1 MSEHSEKTWANKT
14 VFILLCATVVWTALA
29 YGTVHQPFIA
39 LFYLVNVLILVFWAI
54 DAFSS
59 RSLRINNS
67 LLQIPLLA
75 LPLYALIQVIPF
87 GSLAEIGGVSGIA
100 RTISLEPFWTKAF
113 AYHGFA
119 LFIFFAAAIAFI
131 DSTKR
136 LKKVVWLI
144 TIFGFAYSFFAVLQ
158 SVLSPDKIYG
168 LYDVTLKASY
178 GSFVNR
184 HNFAAFIEMAIAVP
198 LGMMFVGA
206 VEKDR
211 KLLFIT
217 AIGLMGIALI
227 LSGSR
232 GGLVAFLAE
241 IFFLVILTTKTKSS
255 GQFVLKIGLSVAL
268 VAVVIVGAIMVG
280 GESSLTRISES
291 VGSDNVTSGRTEI
304 WSVSLE
310 IIKSSLPFGAGL
322 GAYSVAYT
330 PYDTFNGLSRVEQ
343 AHNDYLQVLT
353 DAGLIGLIIG
363 AAFLFLFFK
372 TGLKNV
378 NAKNTF
384 RRGVAVGAFA
394 GCFAVLVHSFFD
406 FVLHTTAVSVMFL
419 TLLAL
424 IVVSG
429 KEYAD
434 DKEMPILKRRKKNP
448 DNVTSFEAGKLK
460 KRSAE

>member
-1 MSEHSEKTWANKT
+1 MSEHLETTWANKI
-14 VFILLCATVVWTALA
+14 VFILLCVTVVWTALA

-39 LFYLVNVLILVFWAI
+39 LFYLINVLILVFWAI

-59 RSLRINNS
+59 RTLRLNNS

-75 LPLYALIQVIPF
+75 LPLYALFQIIPF
-87 GSLAEIGGVSGIA
+87 GSLAEIGGVSGIS
-100 RTISLEPFWTKAF
+100 RTISLEPFWTKVFAF
-113 AYHGFA
+113 HCFA

-144 TIFGFAYSFFAVLQ
+144 TIFGFAYSFFAILQ

-168 LYDVTLKASY
+168 LYDVSLKAAY

-241 IFFLVILTTKTKSS
+241 IFFLVILTTKTKSYN
-255 GQFVLKIGLSVAL
+255 QFILKIGLSVAL

-310 IIKSSLPFGAGL
+310 IIKNSLPFGAGL

-330 PYDTFNGLSRVEQ
+330 PYDAFNGLSRVEQ

-353 DAGLIGLIIG
+353 DAGLVGLIIG

-372 TGLKNV
+372 TGFKNV
-378 NAKNTF
+378 SASNTF

-434 DKEMPILKRRKKNP
+434 DKEMPVMKRRKKNS
-448 DNVTSFEAGKLK
+448 DNVTSFEAGKLRK
-460 KRSAE
+460 HSAE

>member
-1 MSEHSEKTWANKT
+1 MSENLKTTWANKAI
-14 VFILLCATVVWTALA
+14 FFLLCLTLVWTTLA

-39 LFYLVNVLILVFWAI
+39 LFYLTSALLIVFWSV
-54 DAFSS
+54 DAFTS
-59 RSLRINNS
+59 RALRFNKSLI
-67 LLQIPLLA
+67 QIPLIA
-75 LPLYALIQVIPF
+75 LFIYALIQVIPF
-87 GSLAEIGGVSGIA
+87 GSLAEIGGVAGIP
-100 RTISLEPFWTKAF
+100 RTISLDPFWTKV
-113 AYHGFA
+113 FA
-119 LFIFFAAAIAFI
+119 LHFFALLVFFAAALAFI
-131 DSTKR
+131 DSAQR

-144 TIFGFAYSFFAVLQ
+144 TIFGFAYSFFAILQ
-158 SVLSPDKIYG
+158 AVLSPDKIYG
-168 LYDVTLKASY
+168 LYDVSLKSSF

-217 AIGLMGIALI
+217 AIGLMGVALI

-232 GGLVAFLAE
+232 GGLAAFLAE
-241 IFFLVILTTKTKSS
+241 ICFLVILTTKTKNYN
-255 GQFVLKIGLSVAL
+255 QFVLKIGLSVAL
-268 VAVVIVGAIMVG
+268 VAIVIVGAILVG

-304 WSVSLE
+304 WNVSLQ
-310 IIKSSLPFGAGL
+310 IIKNNLPLGAGL

-330 PYDTFNGLSRVEQ
+330 PYDAFNGLTRVEQ

-353 DAGLIGLIIG
+353 DAGLVGLIIG

-378 NAKNTF
+378 NTKNTF
-384 RRGVAVGAFA
+384 RRGVAVGALA

-406 FVLHTTAVSVMFL
+406 FVLHTTAVSVLFL
-419 TLLAL
+419 TLMSLV
-424 IVVSG
+424 VVSG
-429 KEYAD
+429 REFSD
-434 DKEMPILKRRKKNP
+434 DEETPVLKRRKKTS
-448 DNVTSFEAGKLK
+448 DNVTSFEAGKIK
-460 KRSAE
+460 KRSAD

>member
-1 MSEHSEKTWANKT
+1 MSESLETTWAGKA
-14 VFILLCATVVWTALA
+14 VFFLLCITVVWTALA

-39 LFYLVNVLILVFWAI
+39 LFYLINVLILIFWAV

-59 RSLRINNS
+59 RALRFNKSLI
-67 LLQIPLLA
+67 QIPLIA
-75 LPLYALIQVIPF
+75 IPAYALFQVIPF
-87 GSLAEIGGVSGIA
+87 GSLAEIAGVSGIS
-100 RTISLEPFWTKAF
+100 RTISLDIFWTKIFAF
-113 AYHGFA
+113 HFFA
-119 LFIFFAAAIAFI
+119 LIIFFAAAIAFI

-136 LKKVVWLI
+136 LKKIVWII
-144 TIFGFAYSFFAVLQ
+144 TIFGFAYSFFAILQ

-168 LYDVTLKASY
+168 LYDVSLKSSY

-217 AIGLMGIALI
+217 AIALMGIALV

-232 GGLVAFLAE
+232 GGLAAFLAE
-241 IFFLVILTTKTKSS
+241 ICFLVILTTRTKNYN
-255 GQFVLKIGLSVAL
+255 QFILKIGLSVAL
-268 VAVVIVGAIMVG
+268 VAIVVVGAIMVG
-280 GESSLTRISES
+280 GESSLSRISES

-304 WSVSLE
+304 WSVSLQ
-310 IIKSSLPFGAGL
+310 IIKNNLPFGAGL

-330 PYDTFNGLSRVEQ
+330 PYDAFNGLTRVEQ
-343 AHNDYLQVLT
+343 AHNDYLQVLA
-353 DAGLIGLIIG
+353 DAGLVGLIIG

-372 TGLKNV
+372 TGIKNV
-378 NAKNTF
+378 NTKNTF

-406 FVLHTTAVSVMFL
+406 FVLHTTAVSVLFL
-419 TLLAL
+419 TLMAL
-424 IVVSG
+424 VVVSG
-429 KEYAD
+429 RDSSD
-434 DKEMPILKRRKKNP
+434 DEEMPVKRKKKRT
-448 DNVTSFEAGKLK
+448 DNVTSFEEGKIK
-460 KRSAE
+460 KRPAD